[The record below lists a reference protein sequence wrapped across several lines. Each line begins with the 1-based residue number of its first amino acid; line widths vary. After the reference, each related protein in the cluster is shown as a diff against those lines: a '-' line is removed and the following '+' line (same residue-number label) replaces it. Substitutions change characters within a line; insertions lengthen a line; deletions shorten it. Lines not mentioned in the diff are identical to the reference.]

1 MADKSRFQLSSLI
14 LCFSVHP
21 SPPLRNTESS
31 NSHSTIGY
39 AHTNTGAHTCTH
51 RHTHAYTG
59 TRMHTQ
65 VHTGTHKHTQ
75 AHTRAHTGTH
85 TQAHT
90 QVHTQCCSMPPYF
103 CSVSSASCLFTFAH
117 SPLFT
122 QSEPSAQTSLPSGS
136 LLWTQGWLSVP
147 TMYNYRIPWILY
159 SN

>member
-59 TRMHTQ
+59 THTHTHAHMYAHMH
-65 VHTGTHKHTQ
+65 
-75 AHTRAHTGTH
+75 AHTGTH
-85 TQAHT
+85 RHAQAHT
-90 QVHTQCCSMPPYF
+90 GAHTCTHRY
-103 CSVSSASCLFTFAH
+103 THTGTHTGAH
-117 SPLFT
+117 TVLLHAPIL
-122 QSEPSAQTSLPSGS
+122 LLS
-136 LLWTQGWLSVP
+136 LLRLLPLHLCSLT
-147 TMYNYRIPWILY
+147 TLY
-159 SN
+159 SE